1 MTTLLLS
8 LLVFLLLME
17 LLVVAILVA
26 RRLLQPRGPFTL
38 RINGSRELRIDE
50 VDTLLNH
57 LYAQGVFI
65 PSSCG
70 GQGTCGLCR
79 VQIESPRQ
87 PCTPVEEE
95 HLPADQRAVG
105 FRLACAVKVQ
115 TDLEIR
121 VPEEILDAR
130 ELAATVISNT
140 LVAPGI
146 THLRLAVPDGFSFHA
161 GQYIQIRIPDDRSPR
176 GFEFRAY
183 SIASDPTVRGTL
195 ELAIK
200 LIPGGLGSTWLH
212 ARKPGDDLIFT
223 GAYGEWRLDPD
234 PATAILLVGGGVGLT
249 PLRAILYAVA
259 AACPDK
265 PVHFFYGARTRED
278 LFWTAEFEALAAR
291 FPRWRFTL
299 ALSHEPAGS
308 AWDGPRGFVHEAVA
322 ADWEPSFP
330 AQAFLCGPPPMIE
343 ALSPVL
349 EDKGVPA
356 SGIFT
361 DAF

>member
-1 MTTLLLS
+1 MTTWLLS

-50 VDTLLNH
+50 ADTLLNH
-57 LYAQGVFI
+57 LYAQDVFI

-70 GQGTCGLCR
+70 GQGTCGLCQ
-79 VQIESPRQ
+79 VQVQSPRQ
-87 PCTPVEEE
+87 SCTPVEED
-95 HLPADQRAVG
+95 HLPADQRAAG

-115 TDLEIR
+115 TDMEIR

-130 ELAATVISNT
+130 ERTATVVANT
-140 LVAPGI
+140 LVAPEI
-146 THLRLAVPDGFSFHA
+146 TQLTLSVPDDFAFHA
-161 GQYIQIRIPDDRSPR
+161 GQYVQIRIPDERSPR

-183 SIASDPTVRGTL
+183 SIASDPGVRGTL

-212 ARKPGDDLIFT
+212 ARKPGDELVFT
-223 GAYGEWRLDPD
+223 GAYGQWRLDPD

-249 PLRAILYAVA
+249 PLRAILYATA
-259 AACPDK
+259 AQCPDK
-265 PVHFFYGARTRED
+265 AVHFYYGARTRGD
-278 LFWTAEFEALAAR
+278 LFWTAEFDALAAR
-291 FPRWRFTL
+291 FPHWRFTF

-322 ADWEPSFP
+322 AGWESSP

-343 ALSPVL
+343 ALGSVL

-356 SGIFT
+356 SRVFT

>member
-17 LLVVAILVA
+17 LLVLAIWIG
-26 RRLLQPRGPFTL
+26 RRFLQPRGPFSL
-38 RINGSRELRIDE
+38 RINGTREVQVDS

-79 VQIESPRQ
+79 VRVESPRQ

-95 HLPADQRAVG
+95 HLSPEQRAAG
-105 FRLACAVKVQ
+105 YRLACQFKVQ
-115 TDLEIR
+115 ADLALR

-130 ELAATVISNT
+130 ELPATVVSNA

-146 THLRLAVPDGFSFHA
+146 THLLLTVPDDFTFHA
-161 GQYIQIRIPDDRSPR
+161 GQYVQLRIPDPDSPQ
-176 GFEFRAY
+176 GFAFRAY
-183 SIASDPTVRGTL
+183 SVASDPTVRGTL

-200 LIPGGLGSTWLH
+200 LVPGGLGSPWLH
-212 ARKPGDDLIFT
+212 ARKPGDELIFT
-223 GAYGEWRLDPD
+223 GAYGEWRLDPS
-234 PATAILLVGGGVGLT
+234 PATALLLVGGGVGLT
-249 PLRAILYAVA
+249 PLRAILYAA
-259 AACPDK
+259 AAQCPQKRVD
-265 PVHFFYGARTRED
+265 FYYGARTRED
-278 LFWTAEFEALAAR
+278 LFWTGELDALRVR
-291 FPRWRFTL
+291 FPHGRFTL

-308 AWDGPRGFVHEAVA
+308 TWDGPRGFVHEAVA
-322 ADWEPSFP
+322 DHLEPASGV
-330 AQAFLCGPPPMIE
+330 QAFLCGPPAMIE
-343 ALSPVL
+343 ALGPVL
-349 EDKGVPA
+349 EDRGVPA
-356 SGIFT
+356 SAIFT